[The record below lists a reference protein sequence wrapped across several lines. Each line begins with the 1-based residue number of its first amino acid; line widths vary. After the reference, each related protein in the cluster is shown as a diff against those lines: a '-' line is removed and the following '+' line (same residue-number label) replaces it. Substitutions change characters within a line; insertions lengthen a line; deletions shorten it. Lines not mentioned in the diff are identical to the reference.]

1 MLIYEEIADKLIR
14 IKIACSV
21 NVQGE
26 SLISEPEINIYFELA
41 KKDKDHMIQLDKWL
55 YIKTDKKI
63 EDCLEFCKLKL
74 MEKKEKFY
82 YYNIYYNKETKDKEN
97 WIKVNH
103 TKFLYEDNTI

>member
-1 MLIYEEIADKLIR
+1 
-14 IKIACSV
+14 
-21 NVQGE
+21 
-26 SLISEPEINIYFELA
+26 
-41 KKDKDHMIQLDKWL
+41 
-55 YIKTDKKI
+55 
-63 EDCLEFCKLKL
+63 